1 MATKTPTATKSQL
14 IQKPS
19 VFAREAQATQEA
31 QTASREATFDI
42 FRRWGYLQ
50 ATLDPLGQFLPP
62 EPFPTPAADGPDAE
76 EARRYY
82 CGSIGAEFMHIPSP
96 EKRAWIQQRLEC
108 EFAPES
114 TARIL
119 TGLIRADLFEQTI
132 QQRYLGTKRFSL
144 EGLTVLVPFLDQLY
158 TTAADNGVTRSVFAM
173 SHRGRLNVMVNTVNR
188 SSQEIFTKF
197 EDVDP
202 RSTLGGGD
210 VKYHT
215 GATGDILT
223 FHGKA
228 VHLHLASNPSHLEA
242 ADPVIMGRARA
253 WQERIDSRQ
262 VERGGVAGNKHVMPM
277 IIHGDAA
284 FAGQGIWAET
294 LNLASLEGYDV
305 GGTIQV
311 IVNNLLGFTA
321 LPEESNSS
329 RFASDLAKR
338 LPIPIFHVNAED
350 PEACSRI
357 AMLAADYRH
366 TFGSD
371 VVVDLIGY
379 RRHGHSEVDDPTVT
393 QPRRY
398 ARIKEHPPLYKIY
411 AEKLGVDMSAEVAA
425 IQNEFLED
433 QKTATQADHK
443 PKMHSLPEY
452 WTPYY
457 GGPLREDDAP
467 HTGIDAEE
475 IASLTT
481 RLTSAP
487 EGFHL
492 HPKVAKLLEQRVE
505 MGNGR
510 KPIDY
515 GMAELLAYAS
525 LLKANVPVRLSG
537 QDSQRG
543 TFNQR
548 HAMLID
554 IETEVRY
561 SPLWDIMPGQSRWEV
576 YNSMLSEAA
585 CLGFEYGFSR
595 DFPEA
600 LVLWE
605 AQFGDFANGAQIIID
620 QFLSAGEAKWG
631 LLSGLVMLLP
641 HGYEG
646 QGPEHSSARIER
658 YLQLAAQDNIQIAQP
673 STAAQYFH
681 LLRRQAM
688 RMWRK
693 PLIVFTPKSMLRH
706 TDAMSQVADFG
717 YEAFL
722 NVLPD
727 KEVAHARRILICT
740 GKIGHNLRVERA
752 KRGVT
757 DVAIVFL
764 EQMYPWPE
772 AELQAALDQHPDASE
787 VVWVQEEPANMGA
800 LFYVQPLLKRL
811 VGDRALLSVKRTASA
826 SPATGSAKA
835 HELEEKALIDIAL
848 GHSSHV

>member
-1 MATKTPTATKSQL
+1 MATKTPNLPKTDPKTTSSTLNAG
-14 IQKPS
+14 
-19 VFAREAQATQEA
+19 
-31 QTASREATFDI
+31 SREAIFDI

-62 EPFPTPAADGPDAE
+62 EPFPTPAPDGSDAT
-76 EARRYY
+76 EARSYY

-96 EKRAWIQQRLEC
+96 EIRAWIQQRLESP
-108 EFAPES
+108 AP
-114 TARIL
+114 TQNLAKPARIL
-119 TGLIRADLFEQTI
+119 SGLIRADLFEQVI

-144 EGLTVLVPFLDQLY
+144 EGLTVLIPFLDQLF

-173 SHRGRLNVMVNTVNR
+173 SHRGRLNVMVNTVGR
-188 SSQEIFTKF
+188 SSTEVFTKF

-202 RSTLGGGD
+202 RSTMGGGD

-215 GATGDILT
+215 GATGEIIT
-223 FHGKA
+223 ANGKS

-242 ADPVIMGRARA
+242 VDPVIMGRTRA
-253 WQERIDSRQ
+253 YQERIEKTSGKSRKREAQ
-262 VERGGVAGNKHVMPM
+262 QEVLPM

-294 LNLASLEGYDV
+294 LNLATLHGYNV

-350 PEACSRI
+350 PEAVIRI
-357 AMLAADYRH
+357 AALAADFRN
-366 TFGSD
+366 TFHSD
-371 VVVDLIGY
+371 VVIDLIGY

-398 ARIKEHPPLYKIY
+398 ARIKDHAPLYKLY
-411 AEKLGVDMSAEVAA
+411 AEKIGVDPTAEITS
-425 IQNEFLED
+425 IQNDFLND
-433 QKTATQADHK
+433 QKAATQADHK
-443 PKMHSLPEY
+443 PTMHSLPDY
-452 WTPYY
+452 WKPYY
-457 GGPLREDDAP
+457 GGPLRADDNP
-467 HTGIDAEE
+467 HTGLDATE

-481 RLTSAP
+481 ALTTAP
-487 EGFHL
+487 AGFHM
-492 HPKVAKLLEQRVE
+492 HPKVAKLMEQRVE
-505 MGNGR
+505 MGSGR
-510 KPIDY
+510 KPLDY
-515 GMAELLAYAS
+515 GMAELLAYSA
-525 LLKANVPVRLSG
+525 LLKSGTPVRLSG

-548 HAMLID
+548 HAVFID
-554 IETEVRY
+554 IETEIRY
-561 SPLWDIMPGQSRWEV
+561 SPLTNIAPEQGRWEV

-585 CLGFEYGFSR
+585 CLGYEYGFSR

-600 LVLWE
+600 LTLWE

-646 QGPEHSSARIER
+646 QGPEHSSARLER

-688 RMWRK
+688 RKWRK

-706 TDAMSQVADFG
+706 ADAMSQVS
-717 YEAFL
+717 AFAAPTFQ

-727 KEVAHARRILICT
+727 NDVKDPRRLLVCS

-752 KRGVT
+752 KRN
-757 DVAIVFL
+757 DMSVAIIFV
-764 EQMYPWPE
+764 EQLYPWPE
-772 AELQAALDQHPDASE
+772 AELQAALDQHPTATE
-787 VVWVQEEPANMGA
+787 IVWVQEEPANMGP
-800 LFYVQPLLKRL
+800 FSYVMPLLKRL
-811 VGDRALLSVKRTASA
+811 SHDRPLLSVKRTASA

-835 HELEEKALIDIAL
+835 HEMEEKTLIDLAL
-848 GHSSHV
+848 GHSS

>member
-1 MATKTPTATKSQL
+1 MPTKTSSQPTPKTTAQTEAALS
-14 IQKPS
+14 
-19 VFAREAQATQEA
+19 ARET
-31 QTASREATFDI
+31 TLDI

-50 ATLDPLGQFLPP
+50 ASLDPLGQYLPP
-62 EPFPTPAADGPDAE
+62 EPFPTPAPDGADSE
-76 EARRYY
+76 EARKFY

-96 EKRAWIQQRLEC
+96 EKRAWIQEQLEQ
-108 EFAPES
+108 EFLVSDAAK
-114 TARIL
+114 ARIL
-119 TGLIRADLFEQTI
+119 TGLIRSDIFEQVI

-144 EGLTVLVPFLDQLY
+144 EGLTVLIPFLDQLF
-158 TTAADNGVTRSVFAM
+158 TTAADNGVTRGLFAM
-173 SHRGRLNVMVNTVNR
+173 AHRGRLNVMVNTVGR
-188 SSQEIFTKF
+188 GSHEIFTKF

-202 RSTLGGGD
+202 RSTMGGGD
-210 VKYHT
+210 VKYHM
-215 GATGDILT
+215 GATGDVVT
-223 FHGKA
+223 ANGKS

-242 ADPVIMGRARA
+242 VNPVIMGRTRA
-253 WQERIDSRQ
+253 YQERIGQ
-262 VERGGVAGNKHVMPM
+262 NGKNEVLPM
-277 IIHGDAA
+277 ILHGDAA
-284 FAGQGIWAET
+284 FAGQGVSAET
-294 LNLASLEGYDV
+294 LNLASLHGYNV

-311 IVNNLLGFTA
+311 VTNNLLGFTA
-321 LPEESNSS
+321 NPEESNSS

-350 PEACSRI
+350 PEAVVRTAVI
-357 AMLAADYRH
+357 AANYRH
-366 TFGSD
+366 KFHSD
-371 VVVDLIGY
+371 VVVDIIGY

-398 ARIKEHPPLYKIY
+398 AKIKDHPPLYKLY
-411 AEKLGVDMSAEVAA
+411 AARLGVDASAEIATV
-425 IQNEFLED
+425 QNLFLEE
-433 QKTATQADHK
+433 QKLATHAEHK
-443 PKMHSLPEY
+443 PKLHSLPDY
-452 WTPYY
+452 WEPYI
-457 GGPLREDDAP
+457 GGHLPASDNPVTGLDA
-467 HTGIDAEE
+467 AE
-475 IASLTT
+475 IATLTKALTT
-481 RLTSAP
+481 VP
-487 EGFHL
+487 EGFHI
-492 HPKVAKLLEQRVE
+492 HPKVAKLLDQRVE
-505 MGNGR
+505 MGNGK
-510 KPIDY
+510 KPVDY

-525 LLKANVPVRLSG
+525 LLKAGTPVRLSG

-548 HAMLID
+548 HSVLID

-561 SPLWDIMPGQSRWEV
+561 SPLGYIAPKQGRWEV
-576 YNSMLSEAA
+576 YNSLLSEAA

-658 YLQLAAQDNIQIAQP
+658 YLQLAAQDNIQITQP

-688 RMWRK
+688 RKWRK

-706 TDAMSQVADFG
+706 ADAMSGVADFG
-717 YEAFL
+717 VERFQ

-727 KEVAHARRILICT
+727 HEVTNPRRLLVCS

-752 KRGVT
+752 KRGDMGVG
-757 DVAIVFL
+757 IVFL

-772 AELQAALDQHPDASE
+772 TELKAALDEHPEAGE
-787 VVWVQEEPANMGA
+787 IVWVQEEPANMGA
-800 LFYVQPLLKRL
+800 FSYVMPLLKRI

-835 HELEEKALIDIAL
+835 HEMEEKTLIDLAL
-848 GHSSHV
+848 GHGS

>member
-1 MATKTPTATKSQL
+1 MPTKTSSQPTPKTTTQTEAA
-14 IQKPS
+14 PS
-19 VFAREAQATQEA
+19 ARET
-31 QTASREATFDI
+31 TFDI

-50 ATLDPLGQFLPP
+50 ASLDPLGQYLPP
-62 EPFPTPAADGPDAE
+62 EPFPTPAPDGADSE

-96 EKRAWIQQRLEC
+96 EKRSWIQEQLEQ
-108 EFAPES
+108 EFVAS
-114 TARIL
+114 DATKARIL
-119 TGLIRADLFEQTI
+119 TGLIRADIFEQVI

-144 EGLTVLVPFLDQLY
+144 EGLTVLIPFLDQVFS
-158 TTAADNGVTRSVFAM
+158 TAADNGVTRGLVAM
-173 SHRGRLNVMVNTVNR
+173 AHRGRLNVMVNTVGR
-188 SSQEIFTKF
+188 GSHEIFTKF

-202 RSTLGGGD
+202 RSTMGGGD
-210 VKYHT
+210 VKYHM
-215 GATGDILT
+215 GATGELT
-223 FHGKA
+223 TANGKT

-242 ADPVIMGRARA
+242 VNPVIMGRARA
-253 WQERIDSRQ
+253 YQERIGENGKNE
-262 VERGGVAGNKHVMPM
+262 VLPM
-277 IIHGDAA
+277 ILHGDAA
-284 FAGQGIWAET
+284 FAGQGVSAET
-294 LNLASLEGYDV
+294 LNLASLDGYNV
-305 GGTIQV
+305 GGAIQMV
-311 IVNNLLGFTA
+311 TNNLLGFTA
-321 LPEESNSS
+321 NPEESNSS

-350 PEACSRI
+350 PEAVVRVAAI
-357 AMLAADYRH
+357 AANYRH
-366 TFGSD
+366 KFKSD

-398 ARIKEHPPLYKIY
+398 AKIKDHPPLYKIY
-411 AEKLGVDMSAEVAA
+411 AKAIGVDATAEITAT
-425 IQNEFLED
+425 QNEFLEE
-433 QKTATQADHK
+433 QKLATHAEHK
-443 PKMHSLPEY
+443 PKLHSLPDY
-452 WTPYY
+452 WKPYL
-457 GGPLREDDAP
+457 GGHLLPTDNPVTGLDA
-467 HTGIDAEE
+467 AE
-475 IASLTT
+475 IASLTKA
-481 RLTSAP
+481 LTTAP
-487 EGFHL
+487 DGFHV
-492 HPKVAKLLEQRVE
+492 HPKVAKLMDQRVE
-505 MGNGR
+505 MGDGK

-525 LLKANVPVRLSG
+525 LLKAGTPVRLSG

-548 HAMLID
+548 HSVLID

-561 SPLWDIMPGQSRWEV
+561 SPLGYIAPKQGRWEV
-576 YNSMLSEAA
+576 YNSLLSEAA

-681 LLRRQAM
+681 LLRRQSM
-688 RMWRK
+688 RKWRK

-706 TDAMSQVADFG
+706 ADAMSSVADFAV
-717 YEAFL
+717 ERFQ

-727 KEVAHARRILICT
+727 HEVKEPRRLLVCS

-752 KRGVT
+752 KRGDMGVG
-757 DVAIVFL
+757 IVFL
-764 EQMYPWPE
+764 EQLYPWPE
-772 AELQAALDQHPDASE
+772 AELKAALDEHPEAAE
-787 VVWVQEEPANMGA
+787 IVWVQEEPANMGA
-800 LFYVQPLLKRL
+800 FSYVMPLLKRV

-835 HELEEKALIDIAL
+835 HEMEEKTLIDLAL
-848 GHSSHV
+848 GHGS